1 MTTGILTASYIISSV
16 LFILALGGL
25 SNQEKAKRAVW
36 YGIVG
41 MAIAV
46 IATIFGKKIFLT
58 EWLEWLI
65 SAILIGSVIGIIV
78 AKKVQMTGMPQL
90 VAALHSFVGLAA
102 VFIGINSALLPHT
115 ELSNAQLII
124 HNVEVFL
131 GVFIGAITFTG
142 SIIAFGKLSEMISGK
157 ALILPGRHA
166 LNLIMFLGCLFFR
179 FYVFKS

>member
-1 MTTGILTASYIISSV
+1 MTIGLLTASYITSSV

-46 IATIFGKKIFLT
+46 IATLLGKEIFLT

-65 SAILIGSVIGIIV
+65 AAIIIGSIIGIIV

-102 VFIGINSALLPHT
+102 VFIGINSALLPHI
-115 ELSNAQLII
+115 E
-124 HNVEVFL
+124 
-131 GVFIGAITFTG
+131 
-142 SIIAFGKLSEMISGK
+142 
-157 ALILPGRHA
+157 
-166 LNLIMFLGCLFFR
+166 
-179 FYVFKS
+179 